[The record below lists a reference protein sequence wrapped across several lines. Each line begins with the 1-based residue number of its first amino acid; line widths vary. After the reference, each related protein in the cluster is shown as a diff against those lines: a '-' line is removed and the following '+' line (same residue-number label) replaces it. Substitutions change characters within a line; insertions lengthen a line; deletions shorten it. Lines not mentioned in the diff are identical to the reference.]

1 MPYLEYPTKLKNLN
15 THAFYKDKTNWY
27 KLLMMYEHNTKTGSN
42 QQTQVDNSRFVT
54 PSVTPLD
61 DNGDRI
67 YD

>member
-1 MPYLEYPTKLKNLN
+1 MPYSEYPTN
-15 THAFYKDKTNWY
+15 YKDKTNWY

-42 QQTQVDNSRFVT
+42 QQTVDNSRFVT